1 MVGIAASDV
10 ARVAPMAEIDVAMT
24 TRGLSCKPATIP
36 LFSENKVILREL
48 METVTK
54 AMAIPRGSSGAKGP
68 IKIRLVR
75 ETENIL
81 SRVPSSIPAT
91 IVETQIGVYVR
102 KSNGCL
108 SDFLNDTDGMLFQ

>member
-1 MVGIAASDV
+1 
-10 ARVAPMAEIDVAMT
+10 MT
-24 TRGLSCKPATIP
+24 TRGVSCKPARIP

-75 ETENIL
+75 ETEKML
-81 SRVPSSIPAT
+81 SKVPSNMPAM
-91 IVETQIGVYVR
+91 IVDNQIGACAR
-102 KSNGCL
+102 RSTRCL
-108 SDFLNDTDGMLFQ
+108 FVFFEDASDMLFQ